1 MISKLIDIS
10 KVIDELSLKDWERLF
25 KLIPEMEKTK
35 DFIKG
40 GGIIDDPNDP
50 EGFMITPI
58 VEADIVQVFEK
69 TLYDLSLIID
79 FNWPG
84 WDEGRTIADDQ
95 DFENKDTVTLLKLFT
110 AFVRNNRF
118 CDGVLAQKFEDRT
131 IEKIL
136 KQIKKNIES
145 Q

>member
-69 TLYDLSLIID
+69 
-79 FNWPG
+79 
-84 WDEGRTIADDQ
+84 
-95 DFENKDTVTLLKLFT
+95 
-110 AFVRNNRF
+110 RF
-118 CDGVLAQKFEDRT
+118 MISV
-131 IEKIL
+131 
-136 KQIKKNIES
+136 
-145 Q
+145 